1 MINALF
7 SSQSGGTKSFC
18 DENGTSFG
26 WKVIFDLYSR
36 ECSRRDS
43 GGARM
48 VPKLRESFVLRDPWT
63 KLNVMPAKIMQV
75 SLHNLFLMLFT
86 CIIVAGAS
94 IV

>member
-18 DENGTSFG
+18 DENKTNFG
-26 WKVIFDLYSR
+26 WKVIFDLR

-48 VPKLRESFVLRDPWT
+48 VPKLRESFVLHDSWT
-63 KLNVMPAKIMQV
+63 KLNVMPAKIIQV
-75 SLHNLFLMLFT
+75 SSQKMVLMLFT
-86 CIIVAGAS
+86 GIIFS
-94 IV
+94 RSKY